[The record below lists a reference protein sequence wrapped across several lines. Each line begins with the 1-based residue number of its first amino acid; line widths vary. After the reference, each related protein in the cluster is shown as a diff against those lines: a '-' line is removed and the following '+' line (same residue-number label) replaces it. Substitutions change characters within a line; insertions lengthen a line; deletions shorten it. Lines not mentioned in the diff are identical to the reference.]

1 MGDSRWRGRIEVFNS
16 GEQEYFTGLS
26 ELFRLIRS
34 AISGTRDN
42 SDR

>member
-16 GEQEYFTGLS
+16 GQQEYFTGLS
-26 ELFRLIRS
+26 ELFSLIRN
-34 AISGTRDN
+34 AVSGPRDN